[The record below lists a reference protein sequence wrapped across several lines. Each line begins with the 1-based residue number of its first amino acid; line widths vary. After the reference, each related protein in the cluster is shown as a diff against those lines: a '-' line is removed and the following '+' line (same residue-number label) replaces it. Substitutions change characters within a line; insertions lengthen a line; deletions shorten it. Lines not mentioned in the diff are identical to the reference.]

1 MGTVYGYND
10 ALLGTLRGL
19 SLNTNRKRRWR
30 KCPAEWSACQTS
42 PPTQRTSWVEIWA
55 RGSTPRQSPSH
66 PAWTRA
72 PVGAGLTSPPSPQM
86 WKLPQG
92 REHKPRFH
100 FPRMG
105 GKLGLRSGTCSTA
118 GIVANI
124 KSCTSGPAL
133 EKLQPSQ
140 MGRLGKS
147 REICHSLEEGL
158 FPVPNSR
165 RPFSL
170 FSWMIKQGTL
180 NH

>member
-124 KSCTSGPAL
+124 ELHIRPC
-133 EKLQPSQ
+133 
-140 MGRLGKS
+140 LGK
-147 REICHSLEEGL
+147 ITAQPNGKTGEEQRNMP
-158 FPVPNSR
+158 FFR
-165 RPFSL
+165 R
-170 FSWMIKQGTL
+170 GTIPGTKFQKAFFFVFMDD
-180 NH
+180 